1 MDGNDRA
8 DSEKRSRLGKSP
20 PAKRIKKVL
29 KRNERDDLS
38 LGTRLIMETGNE
50 GKRRNRLIDR
60 ATRRYDLSP
69 FRDPPSFCVPFSNFP
84 YYERKFDRK
93 NFDSSYIYIYIYIR
107 KTKFSRLFEAF
118 KGLVRCIRPL

>member
-1 MDGNDRA
+1 MIELIPKNDRGWG
-8 DSEKRSRLGKSP
+8 SRP

-93 NFDSSYIYIYIYIR
+93 NFDSFYIYIYISVKR
-107 KTKFSRLFEAF
+107 NSLGCLKHL
-118 KGLVRCIRPL
+118 KG